1 MLKDQKNGKS
11 SRFWKP
17 PLLRSESAAEFEA
30 FQREIENELKPQG
43 LIKQRLIREYVY
55 LEWDIQ
61 RLRLCKASMIEAGSR
76 PALQHLLEQVV
87 GDDSGSFDDIADRT
101 EDVSVLYFR
110 NEKVKP
116 TVLQVLAQFGLDEF
130 AIVAQAMRDAL
141 PNLELIERMLAS
153 LERRRTRL
161 LLLIAQYDEGLAQ
174 RTRENADRM
183 SERGDLPEVR
193 EPDLKITP

>member
-17 PLLRSESAAEFEA
+17 PLLKSESAAEFEA

-61 RLRLCKASMIEAGSR
+61 RLRLCKSSMIEAGSR

-87 GDDSGSFDDIADRT
+87 GEDSGSFDDIADRT

-110 NEKVKP
+110 NEKIKP
-116 TVLQVLAQFGLDEF
+116 TVLQILAQFGLDES

-141 PNLELIERMLAS
+141 PSLELIEKMLAS
-153 LERRRTRL
+153 QERRRTRL
-161 LLLIAQYDEGLAQ
+161 LLLIARYDESLAQ

-183 SERGDLPEVR
+183 SERGDLPEVS
-193 EPDLKITP
+193 ESDLKITP

>member
-61 RLRLCKASMIEAGSR
+61 RVRLCKAAIIDAGTR

>member
-1 MLKDQKNGKS
+1 MSKGPKNGKS

-17 PLLRSESAAEFEA
+17 PLLKSESAAEFEA

-61 RLRLCKASMIEAGSR
+61 RLRLCKSSMIEAGSR

-87 GDDSGSFDDIADRT
+87 GEDSGSFDDIADRT
-101 EDVSVLYFR
+101 KDVSVLYFR
-110 NEKVKP
+110 NEKIKP
-116 TVLQVLAQFGLDEF
+116 TVLQILAQFGLDES

-141 PNLELIERMLAS
+141 PSLELIEKMLAS
-153 LERRRTRL
+153 QERRRTRL
-161 LLLIAQYDEGLAQ
+161 LLLIARYDESLAQ

-183 SERGDLPEVR
+183 SERGDLPEVS
-193 EPDLKITP
+193 ESDLKITP